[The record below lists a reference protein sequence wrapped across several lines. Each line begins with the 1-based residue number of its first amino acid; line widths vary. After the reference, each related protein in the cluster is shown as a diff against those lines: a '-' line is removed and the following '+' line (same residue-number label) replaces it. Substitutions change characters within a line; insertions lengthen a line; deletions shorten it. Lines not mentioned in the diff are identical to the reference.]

1 MKLSEINYD
10 LSKPAEIEILN
21 PLTHASF
28 EKQAFISVY
37 SLENKVGKN
46 AQLNIYRDMLA
57 IKENDDKKEIS
68 DEEMNEIT
76 IKHLSKLVAGWR
88 GIEDEKGKE
97 IEFSE
102 EKALEILTKYEL
114 IFNVV
119 NQNVGN
125 LGKFMKK

>member
-10 LSKPAEIEILN
+10 LTTPAEIEILN
-21 PLTHASF
+21 PVTNKSF
-28 EKQAFISVY
+28 SKPAFISVY
-37 SLENKVGKN
+37 SLESKQGKT

-57 IKENDDKKEIS
+57 LKDGNKKDIS

-76 IKHLSKLVAGWR
+76 IKHLSKLVSGWR

-102 EKALEILTKYEL
+102 EKTLEILTQYEV
-114 IFNVV
+114 IFNTV
-119 NQNVGN
+119 NQSVAN